1 MPRCLQITTAWTI
14 SMMSF
19 LLWPANN
26 ALALSYA
33 VNLDTSSL
41 SGTSA
46 QLAFDFIEGGP
57 PSDTT
62 TISAF
67 STNGTVGSSST
78 TGGVSG
84 TLPANVTLTDS
95 SFFNEYLQNMTLAT
109 NLSFHLDATNNPPNL
124 GSFPDSFSF
133 FLLSQNTGL
142 PLFTTS
148 DPTGSGALFA
158 LDLNGTTQGGLA
170 VFSVPNHEVT
180 FSVTSPVTSVP
191 EPSTWLLLGSGVL
204 VLAFVKRKVIA
215 Q

>member
-1 MPRCLQITTAWTI
+1 
-14 SMMSF
+14 MMG
-19 LLWPANN
+19 LLLLPANN
-26 ALALSYA
+26 ALALSYD
-33 VNLDTSSL
+33 VNLNTSSL

-46 QLAFDFIEGGP
+46 QLAFDFIDGGP
-57 PSDTT
+57 PSNTT

-67 STNGTVGSSST
+67 STNGTLGSSST

-84 TLPANVTLTDS
+84 TLPGNVTLTDS
-95 SFFNEYLQNMTLAT
+95 SFFNEYLQNITLAT
-109 NLSFHLDATNNPPNL
+109 NLSFHLDATNTPPGL
-124 GSFPDSFSF
+124 GSIPDSFSF
-133 FLLSQNTGL
+133 FLLAQNTSL

-148 DPTGSGALFA
+148 DPTGSDALFA
-158 LDLNGTTQGGLA
+158 LDLNGTTQGTLA

-180 FSVTSPVTSVP
+180 FSVTSPVTAVP